1 MMEYLSYEY
10 NSCIRGHHIYK
21 DIWSPYVSE
30 ELAFVVE
37 ENNIHDP
44 YAVAVKKGEQIV
56 GHLPHIISAACSLFL
71 RRNEVISATVKNRI
85 NS

>member
-10 NSCIRGHHIYK
+10 DSCIHGHHIYK
-21 DIWSPYVSE
+21 DTWSSYVSE
-30 ELAFVVE
+30 ELACAVE

-56 GHLPHIISAACSLFL
+56 GHLPHIISAASSLFL
-71 RRNEVISATVKNRI
+71 RWNGVILATVTDVQ
-85 NS
+85 